1 MKPLPTISVL
11 TPAYDTTVDLARRL
25 AGSMLAQ
32 RAHWEWVVVDDAS
45 TDTSGVDEIR
55 RQMGDDPRLKL
66 ITHDTNHGIVGA
78 TATALAHAS
87 GAFVALL
94 DHDDELHPDALAEVT
109 AAIEAVDEVDVIYT
123 DEDKID
129 QAGRHHELPFF
140 KPDWSPE
147 RLRCQM
153 YLGHLLVIRR
163 TLMEA
168 VGGFRVGYDGS
179 QDYDLALRVTEQAG
193 QIHHIPKVLYHCR
206 SAPRSAAD
214 RIDTKPTA
222 DDAARAAL
230 ADHAKRVGLEA
241 DVVDVEPG
249 VYRLQR
255 HFRDRPAPL
264 VSLVVPTRGTSS
276 TVWGQ
281 RRCFVTALAR
291 SLVDQTTYERWE
303 FVCVTD
309 ADTPAAVLEELSDIL
324 GDRLVLV
331 PFDAP
336 FNFAQKTN
344 LGAAHANGEVLCL
357 LNDDVQVITPD
368 WLDTLVGFLR
378 EDDVGM
384 AGAHLLFADGNL
396 QHAGHAFLYSSVTHL
411 MLGRSPTDEANR
423 RVLMCD
429 REAAGATAACAV
441 IRRDVWDEVG
451 GMWEGL
457 PASFND
463 VDLCQKLRFRG
474 YRIVVS
480 PHARLYHFES
490 VSRNPQ
496 VLAWE
501 VEAINDRWRHLVY
514 RDPYLNPNWADHRA
528 QLIEPTNW

>member
-179 QDYDLALRVTEQAG
+179 QDYD
-193 QIHHIPKVLYHCR
+193 
-206 SAPRSAAD
+206 
-214 RIDTKPTA
+214 
-222 DDAARAAL
+222 
-230 ADHAKRVGLEA
+230 
-241 DVVDVEPG
+241 
-249 VYRLQR
+249 
-255 HFRDRPAPL
+255 
-264 VSLVVPTRGTSS
+264 
-276 TVWGQ
+276 
-281 RRCFVTALAR
+281 
-291 SLVDQTTYERWE
+291 
-303 FVCVTD
+303 
-309 ADTPAAVLEELSDIL
+309 
-324 GDRLVLV
+324 
-331 PFDAP
+331 
-336 FNFAQKTN
+336 
-344 LGAAHANGEVLCL
+344 
-357 LNDDVQVITPD
+357 
-368 WLDTLVGFLR
+368 
-378 EDDVGM
+378 
-384 AGAHLLFADGNL
+384 
-396 QHAGHAFLYSSVTHL
+396 
-411 MLGRSPTDEANR
+411 
-423 RVLMCD
+423 
-429 REAAGATAACAV
+429 
-441 IRRDVWDEVG
+441 
-451 GMWEGL
+451 
-457 PASFND
+457 
-463 VDLCQKLRFRG
+463 
-474 YRIVVS
+474 
-480 PHARLYHFES
+480 
-490 VSRNPQ
+490 
-496 VLAWE
+496 
-501 VEAINDRWRHLVY
+501 
-514 RDPYLNPNWADHRA
+514 
-528 QLIEPTNW
+528 